1 MMKQM
6 FSVILLTVA
15 VGAASVLAGPTQ
27 AIQEHGKA
35 MLRDA
40 EAWSC
45 TEAWATAAPSCT
57 IAPK

>member
-1 MMKQM
+1 MMKQILA
-6 FSVILLTVA
+6 VVLLTVA
-15 VGAASVLAGPTQ
+15 VGTTSVSAGPSQ

-40 EAWSC
+40 EDMVMHGG
-45 TEAWATAAPSCT
+45 WAAAAPFCT

>member
-1 MMKQM
+1 MKQV
-6 FSVILLTVA
+6 FSAVLLTVA
-15 VGAASVLAGPTQ
+15 LEAAVLATPPQ

-40 EAWSC
+40 EDMVMHGGMGDGG
-45 TEAWATAAPSCT
+45 PFDT